1 MSNGPWTDEE
11 NDLIVADYF
20 AMLADDI
27 SARRYSKAEHRRAL
41 LPLLNDRSEGS
52 VEFKHQNIS
61 AVMKGLGEDWIPGY
75 KPAFNFQM
83 TLVDAVARW
92 LALNPAWLGRQPGL
106 QTAAGLREAA
116 QIWIGPPP
124 TLSNQPPP
132 QELDQM
138 LHIARKF
145 DVAGRDERNRAL
157 GRAGE
162 ERVLAHERASLRS
175 AGRDDL
181 ARKVRWVSEEDGD
194 GAGYDIA
201 SFAPDGLARLIEVK
215 TTNGWERTPF
225 HITRNELAVAE
236 EPVRTSPFGCTTTSI
251 VTPFTSP
258 TSTKSPP
265 RCAGRSTVPVPATCL
280 MASRISSSDQ
290 LAGNSVLPGAPVPY
304 RCPPLRPSP
313 SRICR
318 A

>member
-20 AMLADDI
+20 AMLVDDLAGQPLNKAASYRQLADRI
-27 SARRYSKAEHRRAL
+27 GRSAKAIEY
-41 LPLLNDRSEGS
+41 
-52 VEFKHQNIS
+52 KHQNIS
-61 AVMKGLGEDWIPGY
+61 AVLKALGETWLTGLA
-75 KPAFNFQM
+75 PAFNFQN
-83 TLVDAVARW
+83 LLEDAVLRW
-92 LALNPAWLGRQPGL
+92 MNSHPEWVLRAPESRPPTGL
-106 QTAAGLREAA
+106 YDAA

-124 TLSNQPPP
+124 TLSNEPPP
-132 QELDQM
+132 QELDLM
-138 LHIARKF
+138 LRIARKS

-162 ERVLAHERASLRS
+162 ERVLAHERSALRS

-201 SFAPDGLARLIEVK
+201 SFAPDGRARPIEVK

-236 EPVRTSPFGCTTTSI
+236 ER
-251 VTPFTSP
+251 
-258 TSTKSPP
+258 
-265 RCAGRSTVPVPATCL
+265 RSEWRL
-280 MASRISSSDQ
+280 FRLWNFSREPKAFE
-290 LAGNSVLPGAPVPY
+290 LH
-304 RCPPLRPSP
+304 PPLDAHVSLTATTFQA
-313 SRICR
+313 SFH
-318 A
+318 